1 MVNGNI
7 KRANEC
13 VKNYSLINVI
23 KCNLKNLLRT
33 LRGITSISLLPI

>member
-23 KCNLKNLLRT
+23 KCNLKNSIKGPW
-33 LRGITSISLLPI
+33 GITSISLLPI

>member
-23 KCNLKNLLRT
+23 KCNLKKFY
-33 LRGITSISLLPI
+33 